1 MESTC
6 GARIRAVM
14 AAGNRLTIRQR
25 CLCENKP
32 IDMVRKWVYTIPN
45 TRKGAQTDGTYS
57 RCPAQAARAN
67 ALLPD
72 KFPADRLRKNRKMPL
87 SGRSARTYIV
97 TTKGESTMADYKLWN
112 ALKDAKN
119 IAGWNF
125 LTR

>member
-6 GARIRAVM
+6 GARISAVM
-14 AAGNRLTIRQR
+14 AAGNRRTEGQR

-45 TRKGAQTDGTYS
+45 TRKGAQADEIYN

-72 KFPADRLRKNRKMPL
+72 KFPADRLKKQ
-87 SGRSARTYIV
+87 
-97 TTKGESTMADYKLWN
+97 E
-112 ALKDAKN
+112 DAVVWEKYPN
-119 IAGWNF
+119 IHRQNKRRIDNG
-125 LTR
+125 

>member
-1 MESTC
+1 MSSKLEEPQRRLLLGKTC

-45 TRKGAQTDGTYS
+45 TRKGAQADETYS
-57 RCPAQAARAN
+57 RGPAQTARAN

-72 KFPADRLRKNRKMPL
+72 KFPADRLKKT
-87 SGRSARTYIV
+87 GRCRCL
-97 TTKGESTMADYKLWN
+97 GEVPEHTSSQ
-112 ALKDAKN
+112 
-119 IAGWNF
+119 
-125 LTR
+125 

>member
-1 MESTC
+1 MSSKLEEPQRRLLLGKTC

-45 TRKGAQTDGTYS
+45 TRKGAQADETYS

-72 KFPADRLRKNRKMPL
+72 KFPADRLRKKQEDAVVWEKCPNTHRHNK
-87 SGRSARTYIV
+87 RRTDN
-97 TTKGESTMADYKLWN
+97 G
-112 ALKDAKN
+112 
-119 IAGWNF
+119 
-125 LTR
+125 

>member
-1 MESTC
+1 MTW
-6 GARIRAVM
+6 
-14 AAGNRLTIRQR
+14 
-25 CLCENKP
+25 CENGFILSP
-32 IDMVRKWVYTIPN
+32 IQG
-45 TRKGAQTDGTYS
+45 KGAQADETYS

-87 SGRSARTYIV
+87 SGRSVRTYIV
-97 TTKGESTMADYKLWN
+97 TIKGEPTMADYKLWN